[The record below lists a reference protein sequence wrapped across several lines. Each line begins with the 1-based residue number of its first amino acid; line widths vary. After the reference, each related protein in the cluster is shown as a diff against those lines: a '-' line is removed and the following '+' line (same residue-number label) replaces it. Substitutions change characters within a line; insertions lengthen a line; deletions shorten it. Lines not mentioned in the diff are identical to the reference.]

1 MSTTTQDVAVHT
13 YSIDPSHSRM
23 GFTVRHLGFSKV
35 RGAFEQ
41 FEGSVQL
48 NPADLSTLVTE
59 GSVQTASITTNEPKR
74 DEHLRSADFFEAETH
89 PTLSFKSTGVTNV
102 SGNSF
107 TLTGDLTMRGVTRSV
122 AFAGEY
128 LGEGGDPWGGT
139 RVGLEATT
147 SISRKEFGIDFNIPV
162 DGADKLMIGDKITIN
177 IVAEA
182 VLQA

>member
-139 RVGLEATT
+139 RVAFEATAKVNRKDWGLNWNVALEAGGFLV
-147 SISRKEFGIDFNIPV
+147 SEDV
-162 DGADKLMIGDKITIN
+162 E
-177 IVAEA
+177 IVLEVQA
-182 VLQA
+182 VQQAG